1 MTLEEFN
8 TETTRL
14 EKFYGKQLEMF
25 ERDVWFKELKGM
37 SLKRYEQI
45 VKRIFTENKFMPKLA
60 DIIALHRV
68 LQYPADE
75 KSKVVECKRCENRG
89 FIIYQT
95 LHNGYVFDSVA
106 KCTCKNAEPY
116 KAYPSIEQVGL

>member
-25 ERDVWFKELKGM
+25 ERDIWFKELRGM
-37 SLKRYEQI
+37 SFKRYEQI
-45 VKRIFTENKFMPKLA
+45 VKQIFTENKFMPKLA
-60 DIIALHRV
+60 DIIALHKV
-68 LQYPADE
+68 LQYPADTKKQIE
-75 KSKVVECKRCENRG
+75 ECKRCENRG
-89 FIIYQT
+89 FIIYQK
-95 LHNGYVFDSVA
+95 LENGMLYDYVA

-116 KAYPSIEQVGL
+116 SAYPSIDKIGL